1 MHKQI
6 KQITKEITLM
16 TKFNN
21 YNNEIDYSINNPNYN
36 NYSK

>member
-1 MHKQI
+1 M
-6 KQITKEITLM
+6 KEITLM

-21 YNNEIDYSINNPNYN
+21 YNNEREYSINNPNNN